1 MIVQLKPNA
10 FFFPLFFTT
19 PEHLFFLLYC
29 FTSSIFYDINITASM
44 RFTEMSMVKL
54 NRKPPDNLTSPSP
67 SSPCRLPQEPIPVA
81 LALLPTLRLT
91 LQGRVVVCQPPCLVG
106 LSEASLPS

>member
-10 FFFPLFFTT
+10 FFFPLFYTT
-19 PEHLFFLLYC
+19 PEHLFLLLYC
-29 FTSSIFYDINITASM
+29 FTSSIFYDINSTASM
-44 RFTEMSMVKL
+44 RCTEMSSMVKIKS
-54 NRKPPDNLTSPSP
+54 KPPANSTSPSP

-81 LALLPTLRLT
+81 LALLPTPRLT

-106 LSEASLPS
+106 LSEAS